1 MAPKERKTMKILI
14 SDAFDKGLPKRL
26 EKFGEVFDDAGRVAE
41 ADVILVRS
49 KTKADRAYID
59 RAAKV
64 RLFIRGGVGMDNID
78 LAYCKE
84 KGIAAMNTPEASSVA
99 VAELA
104 MALMLAIPCRI
115 VEGHNG
121 IVGGKFLKSEL
132 KRTELYQKTL
142 GLIGVGRIGNE
153 VARRAQA
160 FGMKVLAAD
169 NALDWHPI
177 AEIKPLEAMLP
188 EADYVS
194 LHTPLTDETRGM
206 VNKQTIAMM
215 KKGAILINTGRG
227 KCVVE
232 EDIVEA
238 LNSGQLGGYGTDVWY
253 KDEIYGSPIVG
264 APNTVLMPH
273 LGASTK
279 ENLLRIG
286 DVVVS
291 ILEKW
296 ATK

>member
-1 MAPKERKTMKILI
+1 
-14 SDAFDKGLPKRL
+14 
-26 EKFGEVFDDAGRVAE
+26 VFEDHARVAE
-41 ADVILVRS
+41 AEVILVRS
-49 KTKADRAYID
+49 KTKADRDYID
-59 RAAKV
+59 KAKSV

-78 LAYCKE
+78 IAYCKQ

-104 MALMLAIPCRI
+104 MALMLAIPCRLI
-115 VEGHNG
+115 EGHNG

-132 KRTELYQKTL
+132 KRTELFQKTL
-142 GLIGVGRIGNE
+142 GLVGVGRIGNE

-160 FGMKVLAAD
+160 FGMRVLAAD

-188 EADYVS
+188 ESDYVS
-194 LHTPLTDETRGM
+194 LHVPLTDETRGM
-206 VNKQTIAMM
+206 INRQTLGLM

-232 EDIVEA
+232 EDVVEA

-264 APNTVLMPH
+264 APNTVVMPH
-273 LGASTK
+273 LGASSK

-296 ATK
+296 VTK

>member
-1 MAPKERKTMKILI
+1 
-14 SDAFDKGLPKRL
+14 
-26 EKFGEVFDDAGRVAE
+26 
-41 ADVILVRS
+41 
-49 KTKADRAYID
+49 
-59 RAAKV
+59 
-64 RLFIRGGVGMDNID
+64 
-78 LAYCKE
+78 
-84 KGIAAMNTPEASSVA
+84 
-99 VAELA
+99 
-104 MALMLAIPCRI
+104 MALMIAIPSRLI
-115 VEGHNG
+115 EGHNG
-121 IVGGKFLKSEL
+121 IVAGKFLKSEL

-160 FGMKVLAAD
+160 FGMKVVAYD

-177 AEIKPLEAMLP
+177 AEIKPLDAMLP

-194 LHTPLTDETRGM
+194 LHTPLTDETKGM
-206 VNKQTIAMM
+206 VNKHFLGMM

-232 EDIVEA
+232 EDVAEA

-264 APNTVLMPH
+264 APNTVVMPH

-286 DVVVS
+286 DIVVS